1 MYYKILE
8 TKSNLDSEDS
18 LRQEEQLSE
27 LTDLQSG
34 LIHNFMELNDSNV
47 KIIHKKQDDIKKDL
61 ETLFKHSDSLIK
73 SSKDAVKMY
82 DEFVEYLKEG
92 GDLFNYASILEVEMV
107 KLFDRYNELN
117 SKPKEESK

>member
-8 TKSNLDSEDS
+8 SKSNLDSEDS
-18 LRQEEQLSE
+18 LKQEEQLLE
-27 LTDLQSG
+27 LTDLQSE

-61 ETLFKHSDSLIK
+61 ETVFKHSDSLSK
-73 SSKDAVKMY
+73 TTKDAIKMY

-107 KLFDRYNELN
+107 KLFDRYNEIH
-117 SKPKEESK
+117 SKPEAK